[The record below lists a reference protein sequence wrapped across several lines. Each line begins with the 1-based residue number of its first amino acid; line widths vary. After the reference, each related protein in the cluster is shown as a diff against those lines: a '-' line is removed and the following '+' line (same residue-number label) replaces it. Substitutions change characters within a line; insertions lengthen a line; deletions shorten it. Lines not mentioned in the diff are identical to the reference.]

1 VSDYRIVTGRRKQLE
16 ERIAE
21 LEKKIEYLCRD
32 QENYEPILVAEN
44 QRLKD
49 RIEELEADVYAQA
62 LAKHHALDTVRSW
75 ETKYEELEATI
86 KRIEAKLPNWE
97 RKPMSDWESIYIG
110 PQQGRNEC
118 AMVIRA
124 ILKQRDKD
132 DE

>member
-1 VSDYRIVTGRRKQLE
+1 MDTKYRPVAGIGYPLVIRPNSVRYVNPINELNRLLE
-16 ERIAE
+16 Q
-21 LEKKIEYLCRD
+21 IE
-32 QENYEPILVAEN
+32 V
-44 QRLKD
+44 
-49 RIEELEADVYAQA
+49 LEADVYAQA
-62 LAKHHALDTVRSW
+62 LAKHQALDTVRSW

-132 DE
+132 DG